1 MKKIVLALCIL
12 VAALN
17 VNAQNGKNVIKVNPL
32 GLLFGIADLTY
43 ERGLNE
49 NSSFEIAPQ
58 YGGFSVGSLK
68 YSTIGLGANYKY
80 YSSGE
85 AVKGFYL
92 SPGIFYSSGTVKEDD
107 TFSGTSSSI
116 NATNYGIKAVFGK
129 QWIWDSGF
137 TLDLNGGL
145 GYQSFSYSG
154 DGATTFSGLKGNGI
168 FPSLRLGLGFN
179 F

>member
-17 VNAQNGKNVIKVNPL
+17 VNAQNGKNVVKVNPL
-32 GLLFGIADLTY
+32 GLLFGIVDLTY

-49 NSSFEIAPQ
+49 NSSFEIVPQ
-58 YGGFSVGSLK
+58 YGGFTVGDFK

-92 SPGIFYSSGTVKEDD
+92 SPGLFYSSGKVTD
-107 TFSGTSSSI
+107 SYNSSI
-116 NATNYGIKAVFGK
+116 SATNFGIKAVFGK
-129 QWIWDSGF
+129 QWIWESGF
-137 TLDLNGGL
+137 ALDLNGGF

-154 DGATTFSGLKGNGI
+154 DNSTISGLKGNGI
-168 FPSLRLGLGFN
+168 FPSLRLGLGYN